1 MALSSREAT
10 SDAERNDQRRSA
22 DDNEEESSSIYRS
35 DYVIARPATKLAF
48 GSCHKVKYADPNLW
62 SVIAAESPDAFLWTG
77 DSIYPPVRDV
87 ASIELLKKEYHR
99 MLTNATVGYGTFRA
113 TVPTIFGA
121 YDDHDYG
128 GNDRGHEMPDK
139 LVRAEL
145 FWSFLNDTRSF
156 PLDADGRN
164 KRNGL
169 YYSVMWNNKDAV
181 GDGMT
186 IKAIF
191 LDTRWHR
198 QDHCIPSIAGKIPL
212 GAGIACLTRWLAAGT
227 LPALCSHREHDMLG
241 REQWVWFEQQLRE
254 PADALIVVSSVQVL
268 TTNPAM
274 ESWGH
279 FPLERKRLLDLL
291 LQYRNNDATVILSG
305 DVHHGEV
312 LDPLAGDHFPVVEV
326 TSSGLTH
333 SCQKHIYGAMCEPLL
348 KSFHK
353 HRSGPN
359 YYLGRNFGTIVIDET
374 SITVN
379 VHDASN
385 GTVVLSTG
393 PRSILP
399 RTQSF
404 GREKLD
410 DIPQCMDGHLLP
422 YFSTAMIGMMLVL
435 WMLLSRR
442 K

>member
-1 MALSSREAT
+1 MMKKPLSLHET
-10 SDAERNDQRRSA
+10 SSEVQQRSA
-22 DDNEEESSSIYRS
+22 NEEEVSSLSRS
-35 DYVIARPATKLAF
+35 DYVIVRPAAKLAF

-62 SVIAAESPDAFLWTG
+62 SIIAAESPDAFLWTG

-87 ASIELLKKEYHR
+87 ASVELLEKEYHR
-99 MLTNATVGYGTFRA
+99 MLTNDTVGYGKFQS

-139 LVRAEL
+139 LRRAEL

-156 PLDADGRN
+156 PLDANGA
-164 KRNGL
+164 KRKGL
-169 YYSVMWNNKDAV
+169 YYSVLWNGGGPIA
-181 GDGMT
+181 
-186 IKAIF
+186 IKVIF

-198 QDHCIPSIAGKIPL
+198 QDHCIPSVAGKFPL

-227 LPALCSHREHDMLG
+227 FPSLCSPREHGMLG
-241 REQWVWFEQQLRE
+241 RDQWIWLERQLQE

-279 FPLERKRLLDLL
+279 FPTERKRLLAMLL
-291 LQYRNNDATVILSG
+291 KYRNNDATVILSG
-305 DVHHGEV
+305 DVHHAEV
-312 LDPLAGDHFPVVEV
+312 LDPLAADNFPIVEV

-333 SCQKHIYGAMCEPLL
+333 SCQKNIYGAMCEPLL
-348 KSFHK
+348 TTFRQ
-353 HRSGPN
+353 HRSGPS

-379 VHDASN
+379 VHAASN
-385 GTVVLSTG
+385 GTIVLTTG

-399 RTQSF
+399 RNSSF
-404 GREKLD
+404 PQEKLD
-410 DIPQCMDGHLLP
+410 NIPECMDGHLVP
-422 YFSTAMIGMMLVL
+422 FISTALVGMMLVV
-435 WMLLSRR
+435 WMLFRL
-442 K
+442 KT